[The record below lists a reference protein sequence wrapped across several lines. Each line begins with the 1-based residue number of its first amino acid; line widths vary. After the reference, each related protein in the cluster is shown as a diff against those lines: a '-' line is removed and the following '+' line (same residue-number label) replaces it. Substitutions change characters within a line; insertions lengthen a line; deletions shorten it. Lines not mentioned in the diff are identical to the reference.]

1 MMMNEFFS
9 ATHACLLNSNGR
21 DKFYADDEFEYILA
35 YGCRDELN
43 TRKEGLNQLQ
53 LFIDRNKGRW
63 MFGVISYDAKNEI
76 EKLSSKNPAHVSMPL
91 IHFFVPGKI
100 ILKKKNEPAVLI
112 TDTDKKVIADFKFS
126 PEPYTFFSN
135 QLQIKSSLDKEE
147 YLKAVAKLKEHIQY
161 GDIYEITFCLDFFA
175 EHVKLNPWYIYSKLN
190 RISPAPMSCYYK
202 AGDHHLISSSPERFL
217 KKKGERIISQPIK
230 GTIRR
235 GKNAEENERL
245 KQELASS
252 LKERS
257 ENVMIVDL
265 VRNDL
270 SRIAQRGSVQV
281 DELFGIYTLPNVHQ
295 MISTISC
302 RVKPELKFTDILR
315 AVFPMGSMTG
325 APKISAMNLIDL
337 HEQFKRGWFS
347 GCAGYITP
355 EGDFDFNVIIRSM
368 LYHEQE
374 EKISFPAGSAI
385 TIGSNPEK
393 EYEEC
398 LLKAAAIR
406 KVLEA

>member
-1 MMMNEFFS
+1 MMNEFLS

-21 DKFYADDEFEYILA
+21 DKFYTDDEYEYILA

-43 TRKEGLNQLQ
+43 TGNDGLNQLQ
-53 LFIDRNKGRW
+53 AFINRNKGKW
-63 MFGVISYDAKNEI
+63 MFGVISYDVKNEI
-76 EKLSSKNPAHVSMPL
+76 EQLTSKNPAHVSMPL
-91 IHFFVPGKI
+91 IHFFIPEKI
-100 ILKKKNEPAVLI
+100 ILKKKNEPVVLI
-112 TDTDKKVIADFKFS
+112 TDADKTIVADFKFS
-126 PEPYTFFSN
+126 PELHASFKN
-135 QLQIKSSLDKEE
+135 QLEIKSSLTKEA

-175 EHVKLNPWYIYSKLN
+175 ENVKLNPWYIYGKLN
-190 RISPAPMSCYYK
+190 SLSPAPMSCFFK
-202 AGDHHLISSSPERFL
+202 AGEQHLISSSPERFL
-217 KKKGERIISQPIK
+217 KKKGGRIISQPIK

-235 GKNAEENERL
+235 GKNALEDERL

-252 LKERS
+252 PKEKS

-270 SRIAQRGSVQV
+270 SRIALRGSVAV
-281 DELFGIYTLPNVHQ
+281 DELFGIYTLPGVHQ

-302 RVKPELKFTDILR
+302 RVNPELNFTDILR
-315 AVFPMGSMTG
+315 ATFPMGSMTG
-325 APKISAMNLIDL
+325 APKISAMNLIDS

-347 GCAGYITP
+347 GCAGYMTP
-355 EGDFDFNVIIRSM
+355 EGDFDFNVIIRSI
-368 LYHEQE
+368 LYNEQE
-374 EKISFPAGSAI
+374 ENISFPAGSAI

-398 LLKAAAIR
+398 LLKAAAMR
-406 KVLEA
+406 KVLEG

>member
-1 MMMNEFFS
+1 MMMNEFHS

-21 DKFYADDEFEYILA
+21 DKFYADDEYEYIMA
-35 YGCRDELN
+35 YGCHDELKTGN
-43 TRKEGLNQLQ
+43 DGLNMLQ
-53 LFIDRNKGRW
+53 SFIDRYKGKW
-63 MFGVISYDAKNEI
+63 MFGVISYDVKNEI
-76 EKLSSKNPAHVSMPL
+76 EKLSSKNPEHVSMPL
-91 IHFFVPGKI
+91 IHFFIPEKI
-100 ILKKKNEPAVLI
+100 ILKRKNEPPVLI
-112 TDTDKKVIADFKFS
+112 SDTDNKVVADYKLSSEANSSFN
-126 PEPYTFFSN
+126 N
-135 QLQIKSSLDKEE
+135 QLQIKSSLTKEE

-175 EHVKLNPWYIYSKLN
+175 ENVKLNPRHVYSKLN
-190 RISPAPMSCYYK
+190 TISPAPMSCYYK
-202 AGDHHLISSSPERFL
+202 AGEHYLISSSPERFL
-217 KKKGERIISQPIK
+217 KKKGEHIISQPIK

-235 GKNAEENERL
+235 GNNVEEDERL

-252 LKERS
+252 PKERS

-281 DELFGIYTLPNVHQ
+281 DELFGIYTLPSVHQ

-302 RVKPELKFTDILR
+302 RVKPELNFTDILR
-315 AVFPMGSMTG
+315 ATFPMGSMTG
-325 APKISAMNLIDL
+325 APKISAMNLIDSY
-337 HEQFKRGWFS
+337 EKFKRGWFS

-355 EGDFDFNVIIRSM
+355 EGDFDFNVIIRSI
-368 LYHEQE
+368 LYNEQE

-398 LLKAAAIR
+398 LLKAAAMR
-406 KVLEA
+406 KVLEG